1 MSDLGPKDIE
11 VVYRVPEYARTILK
25 GVCGP
30 DVTVEDIRRAMYHE
44 YFGGRDA
51 WVRNGEWGC
60 VRHDD

>member
-11 VVYRVPEYARTILK
+11 IVYRVPGYTHTRLSGI
-25 GVCGP
+25 CGP
-30 DVTVEDIRRAMYHE
+30 EVTVEDIRKFAYHE

-51 WVRNGEWGC
+51 WVSNGEWGC